1 MAAVKVKT
9 WRSIPVILLI
19 IIVIF
24 PLLRMSSHAQQ
35 QETINTVFLLRH
47 AEKADDGTSDP
58 LLTEAG
64 RERSAALADLLEDAG
79 ITGIYSTDYKRTRQ
93 SVEPLAQRLGLT
105 LNLYDPRRLS
115 DTAELLKTLPG
126 RYVVSGHS
134 NTTPEL
140 VRLIG
145 GEPGAPI
152 VEAGENDRLYILTRH
167 SDGHVTTLLLR
178 YGERFRP

>member
-1 MAAVKVKT
+1 MKT
-9 WRSIPVILLI
+9 WRSISAILLI

-24 PLLRMSSHAQQ
+24 PLLGMSSRAQQ
-35 QETINTVFLLRH
+35 QETINTIFLLRH

-58 LLTEAG
+58 PLTEAG
-64 RERSAALADLLEDAG
+64 RKRSAALADLLEDAG

-93 SVEPLAQRLGLT
+93 SVESLAERLGLV

-115 DTAELLKTLPG
+115 DTAGLLKTLPG

-140 VRLIG
+140 VQLLG
-145 GEPGAPI
+145 GDPGTPI

-167 SDGHVTTLLLR
+167 SDGQVTTLLLR